1 MQGDALLSMAH
12 IVVKKPTLLREFV
25 NYGLGIQDFPI
36 INMYLAHK
44 DADYNA
50 AFQIF
55 KTTDRMWS
63 FFGRYF
69 IISSLG
75 LILAMGEH
83 WLEGLKFFGITT
95 CFLLSRFAW
104 AASHGPPKAKNLLNL
119 SYTQC
124 SNQILKQFQN
134 ILDSAIMFENSS

>member
-55 KTTDRMWS
+55 KTTERMWS

-104 AASHGPPKAKNLLNL
+104 AASCGPPKVKNLLTL
-119 SYTQC
+119 SYTHC
-124 SNQILKQFQN
+124 SNQIL
-134 ILDSAIMFENSS
+134 

>member
-1 MQGDALLSMAH
+1 MYGLVGLQNYVICIWKAQKVGIFKNSMSFCCSTLSTPSSSSFPSPAPH
-12 IVVKKPTLLREFV
+12 QVLERPTLLREFV

-36 INMYLAHK
+36 INIYLSHK

-55 KTTDRMWS
+55 KTTERMWS

-75 LILAMGEH
+75 LRQ
-83 WLEGLKFFGITT
+83 K
-95 CFLLSRFAW
+95 
-104 AASHGPPKAKNLLNL
+104 
-119 SYTQC
+119 
-124 SNQILKQFQN
+124 
-134 ILDSAIMFENSS
+134 